1 MVHPLYEAKR
11 RGGRELWIAPG
22 SAHAFSYHDHRA
34 EYTARVRAFVRR
46 YM

>member
-11 RGGRELWIAPG
+11 RGGRELWIAPA
-22 SAHAFSYHDHRA
+22 SAHALSYHDHRA